1 MPLEQYLLSAV
12 TSLYPFNKKHVTI
25 ISICPICPSV
35 YLKASNISKLKWSDI
50 CAPWR
55 PSLHP
60 DLELPP
66 WGGVPKVHKLSHW
79 PCCTLWRAT
88 TSQARTHRPGPK
100 PKCLAPISE
109 LSARGCALETLPVS
123 LSLLPFWFF
132 SSSRPIVFVKWFDTN
147 RRRSGNTSSEI
158 PKDLCLYSD
167 YTEKNWFRMFA
178 LHWSFLK
185 PTFYYSFFIY
195 LHSLHVERKVIYS
208 NAQLAKCFYTTVQ
221 NSQLFWVL

>member
-1 MPLEQYLLSAV
+1 MPLEQYQLSAV

-35 YLKASNISKLKWSDI
+35 YLKASNISKLKRSDI

-60 DLELPP
+60 DLELSP

-88 TSQARTHRPGPK
+88 TSQARTHNQTLNP
-100 PKCLAPISE
+100 
-109 LSARGCALETLPVS
+109 SAWPRSPSSQRGAAHWRCCQS
-123 LSLLPFWFF
+123 LSLLPFLFF
-132 SSSRPIVFVKWFDTN
+132 SSSRSFFLWNDLIPIGVAQA
-147 RRRSGNTSSEI
+147 I
-158 PKDLCLYSD
+158 PVQRFKDLCLYSD

-195 LHSLHVERKVIYS
+195 LHSLRVGRKVIYS

-221 NSQLFWVL
+221 NSQALRVL

>member
-1 MPLEQYLLSAV
+1 MPLEQYQLSAV

-35 YLKASNISKLKWSDI
+35 YLKASNISKLKRSDI

-88 TSQARTHRPGPK
+88 TSQARTHNQTLNP
-100 PKCLAPISE
+100 
-109 LSARGCALETLPVS
+109 SAWPRSPSSQRGAVHWRCCQS
-123 LSLLPFWFF
+123 LSPSLFIFF
-132 SSSRPIVFVKWFDTN
+132 LQSILFFVKWFDTN

-158 PKDLCLYSD
+158 QRSLPVQ
-167 YTEKNWFRMFA
+167 W
-178 LHWSFLK
+178 LHWKKLISL
-185 PTFYYSFFIY
+185 FYLFAF
-195 LHSLHVERKVIYS
+195 VACW
-208 NAQLAKCFYTTVQ
+208 AQGNIF
-221 NSQLFWVL
+221 